1 MEIVEEIRQDR
12 EKGAKRLESEYK
24 SGLMAL
30 ARRFCP
36 NESDAEELVNATF
49 ATVIENIDSYLE
61 QSAFFGW
68 MCQIL
73 TSHHSK
79 NYRRKS
85 NQEIVY
91 PGVLPDVI
99 DEKAQEEIYDHL
111 DATLLRKAIDELPKE
126 QRDAIA
132 LHYFMDM
139 SVVQIAKYLAVPNGT
154 VMSRLHYARKAL
166 AAKLGAKAENMA
178 KKPGGKAILLAL
190 LLCGITALGAAVWNI
205 AVSGE
210 SQPPADAGLSLVASP
225 LSSSATAEAS
235 RHATSDRRQAETC
248 AATPSAADCYR
259 PSATETFSLTT
270 QGETMDITTTAKTVA
285 AIASAS
291 LAFSAAADLPRL
303 DSSQFDYKY
312 EMLKSPTAEDI
323 NGGGAVDF
331 TGSNTWLTVG
341 SGANIGTISI
351 DASSNGK
358 YLISNQPVGTAG
370 DGWRSLAAS
379 STDGYTIEARVKVT
393 ECTGA
398 NGAICLE
405 AGPSDSKVYARLNF
419 YTDKIVWNGTTLT
432 NLDATAWHT
441 YRIARAGGTAV
452 HSVFV
457 DGVLVAGN
465 LGTGFTYNNSTLY
478 RCLLGSPGTG
488 WTGKAQVAYLRFH
501 KGAYAPLDPDDKT
514 RCKASTDFP
523 HQYEMTVN
531 DARFAASENA
541 KTSGT
546 EWTAS
551 VGATPTATLN
561 GILSMNPNGKNTA
574 YWATKDGI
582 WKNVVTPETAY
593 TVDFRA
599 KINSCNIDG
608 IDRTLNFMTGTT
620 GPVGSLYV
628 GTNSVSWC
636 LSSSGTGTYV
646 TLDTGDN
653 TGTMHVFR
661 IAYSGGGRHA
671 FTIWRDG
678 VKIGENLVDCTNFY
692 AYQGGS
698 ALAIVRFGV
707 VSTSTHGGA
716 FDIDYIRWDT
726 TGAWDWKD
734 PPSAFVM
741 AIR

>member
-99 DEKAQEEIYDHL
+99 DEKAQDEIYDHL

-190 LLCGITALGAAVWNI
+190 LLCGITALGAAVWNLV
-205 AVSGE
+205 APFGE

-248 AATPSAADCYR
+248 AATPSAADRYR

-379 STDGYTIEARVKVT
+379 SADGYTIEARVKVT

-457 DGVLVAGN
+457 DGVLVAEN

-531 DARFAASENA
+531 DARFAASGNA

-551 VGATPTATLN
+551 VGADPTVTLN
-561 GILSMNPNGKNTA
+561 GILSMNPNGRKTA
-574 YWATKDGI
+574 YWATKDDI
-582 WKNVVTPETAY
+582 WKNIVTPVTPY

-599 KINSCNIDG
+599 RINSCNIDD

-620 GPVGSLYV
+620 GPVSSLYV
-628 GTNSVSWC
+628 GTNSVSWQVD
-636 LSSSGTGTYV
+636 SSMAHNIV
-646 TLDTGDN
+646 LDTSDN
-653 TGTMHVFR
+653 TDALHTFR
-661 IAYSGGGRHA
+661 VAYDGATRHG
-671 FTIWRDG
+671 FTVWRDG
-678 VKIGENLVDCTNFY
+678 VKIGEDLVDNTAFY

-726 TGAWDWKD
+726 TGAYDWKD
-734 PPSAFVM
+734 PPQAFVIS
-741 AIR
+741 IR